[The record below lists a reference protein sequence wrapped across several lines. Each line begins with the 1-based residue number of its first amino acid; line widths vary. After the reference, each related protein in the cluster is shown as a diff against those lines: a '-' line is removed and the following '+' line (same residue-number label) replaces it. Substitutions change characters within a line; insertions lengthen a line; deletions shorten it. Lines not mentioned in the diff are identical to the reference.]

1 MRGYV
6 RLLPALSAPAVF
18 RELVLVANARVPS
31 ERAHVFQIM
40 QMAAAF
46 STIFQRVRVVHP
58 VRANTEPMKRVTNV
72 FDYYSVKECFGLVGL
87 PCIDP
92 VKRVTL
98 DWPRLASGPLP
109 RLAHFMQILTFTV
122 AALLFVAR
130 LPACVV
136 YSRDLLVL
144 TILNLFSTGRGRLFV
159 FEVHTLPRSDFA
171 RKLHLWSARR
181 ADAIV
186 AISDHLRD
194 WYVKMGFDSKSIL
207 TARDGVDFDA
217 YSSLPAKSLARERL
231 GIDSDAT
238 VAVYTGHFFPW
249 KGVDTLIA
257 AGPHLP
263 RHWRIVLVG
272 GIEPDLSRIR
282 GLAQA
287 DARIRVIGHL
297 PVHDA
302 ALYLAAADIAVLPN
316 SSKADISAKYTSP
329 LKLFEYLASGKPVV
343 ASDVPAVR
351 EIVKNRYSA
360 LLVKP
365 DDPAALAA
373 GIERVAMDEQ
383 LRKNLTLNAREVARE
398 YSWKSRA
405 ALIKAFLGNLD

>member
-1 MRGYV
+1 M
-6 RLLPALSAPAVF
+6 SAPAVF
-18 RELVLVANARVPS
+18 RELVMVANVRVPS
-31 ERAHVFQIM
+31 ERAHVLQIM
-40 QMAAAF
+40 QMAAGF
-46 STIFQRVRVVHP
+46 STIFQRVRMVYP
-58 VRANTEPMKRVTNV
+58 VRANTELMKRVRNA
-72 FDYYSVKECFGLVGL
+72 FDYYSVKESFGLVGL

-98 DWPRLASGPLP
+98 DWPWLASGPAP
-109 RLAHFMQILTFTV
+109 RVAHFIQILTFTF

-136 YSRDLLVL
+136 YSRDLLVI

-159 FEVHTLPRSDFA
+159 FEVHTLPRSNFA

-194 WYVKMGFDSKSIL
+194 WYVEMGFDPKSIL

-231 GIDSDAT
+231 GLDFDST
-238 VAVYTGHFFPW
+238 MAVYTGHFFTW
-249 KGVDTLIA
+249 KGVDTLVDA
-257 AGPHLP
+257 ARHLP
-263 RHWRIVLVG
+263 EHWRIVLVG

-282 GLAQA
+282 GLALA
-287 DARIRVIGHL
+287 DDRIRVVSHL

-302 ALYLAAADIAVLPN
+302 ALYLAAADVAVLPN
-316 SSKADISAKYTSP
+316 SSKAEISAKYTSP
-329 LKLFEYLASGKPVV
+329 LKLFEYLASGTPVV

-351 EIVKNRYSA
+351 EIVRNHHSA
-360 LLVKP
+360 LLVRP
-365 DDPAALAA
+365 DNPAALAV
-373 GIERVAMDEQ
+373 GIERVAMDER
-383 LRKNLTLNAREVARE
+383 LRNKLTLNAREVARE

-405 ALIKAFLGNLD
+405 ALVKAFLGNLD